1 MAQVVTNSL
10 GVLFCTTPL
19 FEACQ
24 TRNLWHCSSDVTML
38 SVLHDLKNLPH
49 LNAPPW
55 VCVLMSPSSHILQV
69 FITTNFVAESDMQ
82 AAHLCLHFHL
92 VKNYE
97 YDLKNS
103 YAKISSLHGEPWH
116 QKYLEGSKQEVN
128 IVISIA
134 LI

>member
-1 MAQVVTNSL
+1 MSGGALAQVVTNSL
-10 GVLFCTTPL
+10 GMLFCSTPL
-19 FEACQ
+19 FEACHA
-24 TRNLWHCSSDVTML
+24 RNLWHFSSDVTML
-38 SVLHDLKNLPH
+38 SVLHDLKNPPH

-103 YAKISSLHGEPWH
+103 YAKISSRITW
-116 QKYLEGSKQEVN
+116 
-128 IVISIA
+128 
-134 LI
+134 

>member
-1 MAQVVTNSL
+1 
-10 GVLFCTTPL
+10 
-19 FEACQ
+19 
-24 TRNLWHCSSDVTML
+24 
-38 SVLHDLKNLPH
+38 
-49 LNAPPW
+49 
-55 VCVLMSPSSHILQV
+55 MSPSSHILQV